1 MQAVQWWQKAPP
13 RQCELPTL
21 PTSPNTPA
29 PVGWEPYLRTLKSA
43 LTSPPPRPRQ
53 RPCAALGAPSQEDR
67 EVGHAQYLLV
77 QDHLA
82 PRDAEPLLGLPQ
94 DVVALG
100 AQQEQMRLLR
110 SAAGAEE
117 HTSEIQSLMRHASAA
132 FCLKQKK

>member
-53 RPCAALGAPSQEDR
+53 RTCAALGAPAQEDR
-67 EVGHAQYLLV
+67 EVGHAQYRLV
-77 QDHLA
+77 QDQLA
-82 PRDAEPLLGLPQ
+82 PRAAETLSGLPQ
-94 DVVALG
+94 DVVEAG
-100 AQQEQMRLLR
+100 VQQEQGWKRGVEGR
-110 SAAGAEE
+110 GGAIRVDRGGRRERKKKK
-117 HTSEIQSLMRHASAA
+117 EINRT
-132 FCLKQKK
+132 

>member
-13 RQCELPTL
+13 RQCEIPTL
-21 PTSPNTPA
+21 SISPNYPA

-67 EVGHAQYLLV
+67 AVGHAQYRLV

-82 PRDAEPLLGLPQ
+82 PREAEPLIGLPQ
-94 DVVALG
+94 VVVALG
-100 AQQEQMRLLR
+100 AQQEQLRLVG
-110 SAAGAEE
+110 SAAR
-117 HTSEIQSLMRHASAA
+117 Q
-132 FCLKQKK
+132 

>member
-13 RQCELPTL
+13 RQCEIPTL
-21 PTSPNTPA
+21 SISPNYPA

-67 EVGHAQYLLV
+67 EVGHDQYRLV
-77 QDHLA
+77 PDHLA
-82 PRDAEPLLGLPQ
+82 PREAETLIGFPP

-100 AQQEQMRLLR
+100 AQQEIGR
-110 SAAGAEE
+110 
-117 HTSEIQSLMRHASAA
+117 ASGRGRVWE
-132 FCLKQKK
+132 

>member
-53 RPCAALGAPSQEDR
+53 RPCAALGAPSQENR
-67 EVGHAQYLLV
+67 QVGHAQYRLV

-82 PRDAEPLLGLPQ
+82 PRAAEPPNGLPQ
-94 DVVALG
+94 AVAALG
-100 AQQEQMRLLR
+100 AQQEQMRLLG
-110 SAAGAEE
+110 SASRKENETEKRTRAE
-117 HTSEIQSLMRHASAA
+117 
-132 FCLKQKK
+132 